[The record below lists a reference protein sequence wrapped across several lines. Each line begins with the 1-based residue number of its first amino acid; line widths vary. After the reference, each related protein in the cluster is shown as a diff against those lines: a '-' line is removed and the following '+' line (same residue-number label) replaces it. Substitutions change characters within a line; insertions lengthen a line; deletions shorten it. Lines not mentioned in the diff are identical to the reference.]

1 MSSRNS
7 FWRFLGVAGA
17 ALTAFTLPSGAPTT
31 ATATA
36 AQELARAKRLPP
48 EVLPYSPRSAFRRRL
63 PARPRL
69 DPRSGAI
76 VRRLAENVR
85 SNKMFLSAS
94 FDVPTV
100 YQVTARDPFYRVSV
114 GGRSVRFRVP
124 NRAVTGSGQDN
135 PIVLLDRRHPNL
147 GAYTELRLYRGYVD
161 HSSRQ
166 LHSSGAGL
174 FRYNA
179 RGTGTPFL
187 GAGTGSGLSI
197 LAGLIRPR
205 EVANGE
211 IRHAIRFAYSNIDF
225 IRGAYRAP
233 ATKTDQPL
241 GGYTHDAR
249 SAMAM
254 GMRLQLS
261 PRVDCN
267 KRTVPGRSTRGRET
281 RFLRMVCRALQRY
294 GMIVVDGTT
303 RGILMV
309 QMENEATAPWRSII
323 GPKNNGNYGFILRD
337 RTSPGDG
344 LRRTSRSGIPWN
356 QMRVVR

>member
-100 YQVTARDPFYRVSV
+100 YQVTSRDPFYRVSV

-135 PIVLLDRRHPNL
+135 PIVLLDRRHPSL
-147 GAYTELRLYRGYVD
+147 GAYTELRLYRGSVD

-211 IRHAIRFAYSNIDF
+211 IRHAIRFTAPQTQRAYVWPARHYASSLTGSEYPPMGQRFRLRADF
-225 IRGAYRAP
+225 
-233 ATKTDQPL
+233 DMS
-241 GGYTHDAR
+241 GY
-249 SAMAM
+249 SPEIQVILLAM
-254 GMRLQLS
+254 
-261 PRVDCN
+261 
-267 KRTVPGRSTRGRET
+267 
-281 RFLRMVCRALQRY
+281 QRY
-294 GMIVVDGTT
+294 GIVLADNGSAWYLSGAPDE
-303 RGILMV
+303 RWDNV
-309 QMENEATAPWRSII
+309 QLRELKRLTGNDFEAVEVASLLLDPDSGQVKQSTLVPLNERVYLPV
-323 GPKNNGNYGFILRD
+323 
-337 RTSPGDG
+337 
-344 LRRTSRSGIPWN
+344 
-356 QMRVVR
+356 VVR